1 MKSAFLV
8 FVSVLTLSSTAF
20 SSEQTLSL
28 PSGLK
33 ERHVAACP
41 EFGTEDGRWFQ
52 RSVSVLP
59 QSEHSKQIN
68 TLYVLGCEVYAYNS
82 LERAYI
88 VSEDGTITDVW
99 VTEIDHEGKLT
110 ATKDLMG
117 AGYDE
122 ETQHLYTFVKGRGI
136 GDCGAASSYHYS
148 AEDQKFFLREARI
161 KNQCDGDF
169 ESDWPVVY
177 SH

>member
-1 MKSAFLV
+1 MKSGFFAFAT
-8 FVSVLTLSSTAF
+8 VLLLSSAVF
-20 SSEQTLSL
+20 ASEKTPSL
-28 PSGLK
+28 PQKLK

-41 EFGTEDGRWFQ
+41 EFGSEDGRWFQ

-59 QSEHSKQIN
+59 QSEHSQQIN

-82 LERAYI
+82 LDRAYI
-88 VSEDGTITDVW
+88 ISDDGTITDVW
-99 VTEIDHEGKLT
+99 VTEIDHEGNLS
-110 ATKDLMG
+110 ATQDLMG

-136 GDCGAASSYHYS
+136 GDCGAAASYKYS
-148 AEDQKFFLREARI
+148 ALDQKFFLKEARI
-161 KNQCDGDF
+161 KNACDGDMD
-169 ESDWPVVY
+169 SDWPVVY